1 MVLWL
6 YGWKLWHRWLILW
19 SDLLFSQC
27 LTHSFPHIQ
36 YHLVFRTEVTKSWL
50 RSRIATHASNFCWIK
65 CTLTKFLCLRISDLR
80 YTISCCKFLS
90 SISMNNIFTI
100 IIIVIT
106 TIVVILT
113 IVFKFLNFILIFALI
128 VTFVDVVL
136 LIK

>member
-1 MVLWL
+1 MQVTFAELNALKPSFSVL
-6 YGWKLWHRWLILW
+6 
-19 SDLLFSQC
+19 
-27 LTHSFPHIQ
+27 
-36 YHLVFRTEVTKSWL
+36 E
-50 RSRIATHASNFCWIK
+50 
-65 CTLTKFLCLRISDLR
+65 ISDLR

-90 SISMNNIFTI
+90 SSSMNNIFTI

-113 IVFKFLNFILIFALI
+113 IVFKFLNFILIFPLI